1 VGVLLALTLLMAGR
15 EVRHRLLI
23 GPEGA
28 WRDDLWLDE
37 LVEAPTAADPA
48 EAPTGAAV
56 PAGAPPGMP
65 ESTAPTVLP
74 GPASSAAPARAEAG
88 RSRSGKGSRPAL
100 TAPLRIN
107 RCSPD
112 SLQLLPGVGPV
123 LAARLDEARRGGIIF
138 RVPADL
144 LTIKGIGPA
153 AMARLA
159 PLVIFADQPGGPT
172 HGHNPH

>member
-1 VGVLLALTLLMAGR
+1 VLLALVLLLAGR
-15 EVRHRLLI
+15 EVRHRLLV

-28 WRDDLWLDE
+28 WRDNLWLDE

-48 EAPTGAAV
+48 EAPTGAAA

-65 ESTAPTVLP
+65 ESTASTVTP
-74 GPASSAAPARAEAG
+74 GQATPAASARADSDPP
-88 RSRSGKGSRPAL
+88 RSRKGSRAAL

-123 LAARLDEARRGGIIF
+123 LAARIDEARRGGIIF
-138 RVPADL
+138 RGPADL
-144 LTIKGIGPA
+144 LAVKGIGPA
-153 AMARLA
+153 ALARLS
-159 PLVIFADQPGGPT
+159 PLVVFADPPGSPT
-172 HGHNPH
+172 RGHNPH